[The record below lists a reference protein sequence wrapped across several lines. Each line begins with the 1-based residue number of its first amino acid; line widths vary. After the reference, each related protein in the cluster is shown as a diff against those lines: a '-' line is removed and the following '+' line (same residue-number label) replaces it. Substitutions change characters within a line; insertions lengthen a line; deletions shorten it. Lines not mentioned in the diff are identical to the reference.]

1 MPTILDKNKKK
12 KSRKIKPGEEAKSVK
27 NVRRYNYEHAI
38 NKKTGK
44 PKRGRPR
51 KAYIE
56 GNVTKLN
63 TDEEKKNDE
72 DKKLA
77 DIEHSQ
83 KYRLNVAIGN
93 AKHALERNSK

>member
-12 KSRKIKPGEEAKSVK
+12 QSRKIKPGEKAKSVK
-27 NVRRYNYEHAI
+27 NVRDYRYEHSNPI
-38 NKKTGK
+38 DEKTGK
-44 PKRGRPR
+44 PKIGRPR

-77 DIEHSQ
+77 GIEHSQ
-83 KYRLNVAIGN
+83 K
-93 AKHALERNSK
+93 